1 MNITGKVVGLGKAG
15 LMSKVGRPFTV
26 HSVTLDNGQQFEVG
40 FKQPFSVGQD
50 VNVEAE
56 MKYGKLTM
64 TGVGGSGGSSNQS
77 NPTQSGGASNS
88 GALAFPI
95 PLTSKEQS
103 ICRQS
108 SLKAAIELCTGDGSN
123 GVDLADPKETD
134 EVAEAIIALAYKFT
148 DFVTGNREAKM
159 VNEKVGQ

>member
-15 LMSKVGRPFTV
+15 LMSKAGKPFTV

-64 TGVGGSGGSSNQS
+64 TGPGGSSPQSNSTQSGGSS
-77 NPTQSGGASNS
+77 S

-108 SLKAAIELCTGDGSN
+108 ALKAAIDVVN
-123 GVDLADPKETD
+123 GMGARKISLPEAPDLL
-134 EVAEAIIALAYKFT
+134 AEFIIEMAYKFT
-148 DFVTGNREAKM
+148 DFSTGNREVKM
-159 VNEKVGQ
+159 VNEKVGK